1 MPTAI
6 RRCQVRPGGAH
17 CDGEMA
23 RREEEDE
30 DAEEEEAEKT
40 PLIRP
45 TTTLT

>member
-6 RRCQVRPGGAH
+6 KSCQLRSGGAH
-17 CDGEMA
+17 CDGVLA